1 MTTLDVARVTDTPF
15 AEEPGNQGRKQ
26 RLQRR
31 DLLRAGQTRVSN
43 SLGQI
48 EVQQQRKEKEETG
61 YLSEELPSFA
71 ERQFSD
77 VSNIG
82 HYGTV
87 VGELALY
94 DV

>member
-82 HYGTV
+82 HHGTV